1 MRVELGPDG
10 PRLLHTEPLRPN
22 GEHAVRVRVELAG
35 LCRSD
40 LKEVVGNRHGVSQFG
55 HELVAVVEESSLG
68 DLPPGTRVS
77 LDPNVPLERGT
88 GFATTMWAAGPADRL
103 RAAFPVVPTDVDARR
118 LVFTEPLACAQHCL
132 GAAARHIGEDLAGLR
147 IGVLGAGTAGA
158 LIAGLAHA
166 LGAEVTLGNRSQDR
180 SEFLRSRA
188 VLDAPVGPLAEMPT
202 DGFDVAIV
210 ATSFV
215 LPEVLRE
222 ALRTVVPGGLV
233 LLYGGTA
240 PGDALPGLDCDL
252 DTVRR
257 GELLVTTEWDGK
269 PVRVGGS
276 YGTVQDDFGAAVRA
290 LVELDPATLPVERMI
305 TDEIPLEALPDTIRT
320 HLAERPLGKTLIRP
334 GVL

>member
-10 PRLLHTEPLRPN
+10 PVLVRSEPLCPK
-22 GEHAVRVRVELAG
+22 GEHSVRVRVELAG

-40 LKEVVGNRHGVSQFG
+40 LKEVAGNRHGVSQFG
-55 HELVAVVEESSLG
+55 HELVGVVEESTVDGLAPG
-68 DLPPGTRVS
+68 DRVT
-77 LDPNVPLERGT
+77 LDPNVPLERST
-88 GFATTMWAAGPADRL
+88 GFAEVMWAAGPADRL
-103 RAAFPVVPTDVDARR
+103 RAALPVVPADVDARR

-132 GAAARHIGEDLAGLR
+132 GSAARHTGEDLAAQR

-180 SEFLRSRA
+180 TDFLRSRE
-188 VLDAPVGPLAEMPT
+188 VLAAPVGPLDGMPS
-202 DGFDVAIV
+202 DGLDIAVV

-252 DTVRR
+252 DGVRR
-257 GELLVTTEWDGK
+257 GELVAETSWDGK

-276 YGTVQDDFGAAVRA
+276 YGTVQDDFGAAIRA
-290 LVELDPATLPVERMI
+290 LVELDPSALPVERMI
-305 TDEIPLEALPDTIRT
+305 TEEIPLIALPGTIHA
-320 HLAERPLGKTLIRP
+320 HLATRPLGKTLVHP
-334 GVL
+334 

>member
-1 MRVELGPDG
+1 MRVELGPGG
-10 PRLLHTEPLRPN
+10 PELVRSEPVRPN

-40 LKEVVGNRHGVSQFG
+40 LKEVAGNRHGVSQFG
-55 HELVAVVEESSLG
+55 HELVGVVEESTVDGLVPG
-68 DLPPGTRVS
+68 DRVT

-103 RAAFPVVPTDVDARR
+103 RAALPVVPGDVDARR

-132 GAAARHIGEDLAGLR
+132 GAAARHIREDLAGQR
-147 IGVLGAGTAGA
+147 VGVLGAGTAGA

-180 SEFLRSRA
+180 TDFLRERA
-188 VLDAPVGPLAEMPT
+188 VLDAPVGPLGGMPS
-202 DGFDVAIV
+202 DGMDIAVV

-252 DTVRR
+252 DSVRR
-257 GELLVTTEWDGK
+257 GELVTTASWDGK

-276 YGTVQDDFGAAVRA
+276 YGTVQADFGAAVRA
-290 LVELDPATLPVERMI
+290 LVELDPVTLPVERMI
-305 TDEIPLEALPDTIRT
+305 TEEIPLTALPDTIRT
-320 HLAERPLGKTLIRP
+320 HLATRPLGKTLVHP
-334 GVL
+334 